1 MTLAELNRLPRYRA
15 EEEFLQC
22 CGSKGWARAM
32 ALRRPFAS
40 FDRLLQAAAEI
51 WRGLDAADW
60 LEAFQAHPRIGE
72 RKAPVPTASAAW
84 SAQEQSGMSRAQTGV
99 ASALEEANQEYAEK
113 FGFIF
118 IICATGKTAEEM
130 LENLRSRLSNSPE
143 HELRV
148 AVEEQNKI
156 TLLRLKR
163 LFPL

>member
-1 MTLAELNRLPRYRA
+1 
-15 EEEFLQC
+15 
-22 CGSKGWARAM
+22 
-32 ALRRPFAS
+32 
-40 FDRLLQAAAEI
+40 
-51 WRGLDAADW
+51 
-60 LEAFQAHPRIGE
+60 
-72 RKAPVPTASAAW
+72 
-84 SAQEQSGMSRAQTGV
+84 MSRAETGV